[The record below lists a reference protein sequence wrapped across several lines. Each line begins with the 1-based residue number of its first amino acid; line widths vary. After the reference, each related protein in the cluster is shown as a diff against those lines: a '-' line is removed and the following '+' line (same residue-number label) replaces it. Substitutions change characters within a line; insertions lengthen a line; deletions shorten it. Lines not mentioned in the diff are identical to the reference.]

1 MRFFVPQPFR
11 KEINSPSWVECKF
24 FPLEGVERRSG
35 DKGIKLDLFKAGEK
49 SEYRERM
56 EDYSETYDHTA
67 LSNAETFLNH
77 KDCNVIGMEY
87 TCCDL
92 EDLFDYEEEDDYDW
106 VVHQ

>member
-11 KEINSPSWVECKF
+11 KEINSKSENDSRA
-24 FPLEGVERRSG
+24 FPLEGPIRRLG
-35 DKGIKLDLFKAGEK
+35 DKGVKLDFFKTGEI
-49 SEYRERM
+49 SQYRERM

-67 LSNAETFLNH
+67 LSNAETFLSH
-77 KDCNVIGMEY
+77 KDCQVIGMEY